1 MSDTHRFA
9 CRICSYQGE
18 SKKYTAREMMYGLR
32 HEFLYYECGNCGCLQ
47 INEIP
52 EDMSAYYPRDYYSF
66 EKYDGKKFRG
76 LNGKLKRLIYTNM
89 IFGNPLVKYL
99 MGFLTNQR
107 DYEAFNE
114 LRITRNSRI
123 LDVGCG
129 NGQSFLY
136 PLAEIGFV
144 NLLGCDPF
152 LSNTISYRNG
162 LTIQNTDIYSVSE
175 KWDMITYHHSFEHI
189 SDPIENLAKVSELL
203 NENGVCLVRI
213 PTASSYAWKH
223 YRTNW
228 AQLDAP
234 RHFFLH
240 TKKSMQL
247 IAENVE
253 MELYKVV
260 YDSTHFQFSGS
271 EKYVND
277 TPLSSPRQK
286 GLQHFLKRKMNKLS
300 YSRRAKKLNKQ
311 QLGDQAG
318 FYFRKK
324 PNFN

>member
-1 MSDTHRFA
+1 
-9 CRICSYQGE
+9 
-18 SKKYTAREMMYGLR
+18 MMYGLR

-89 IFGNPLVKYL
+89 IFGNPLLKYL
-99 MGFLTNQR
+99 MGFLSNQR

-240 TKKSMQL
+240 TKKSMQ
-247 IAENVE
+247 IMAENVE
-253 MELYKVV
+253 MELYKIV

-277 TPLSSPRQK
+277 TSLSSPRQK